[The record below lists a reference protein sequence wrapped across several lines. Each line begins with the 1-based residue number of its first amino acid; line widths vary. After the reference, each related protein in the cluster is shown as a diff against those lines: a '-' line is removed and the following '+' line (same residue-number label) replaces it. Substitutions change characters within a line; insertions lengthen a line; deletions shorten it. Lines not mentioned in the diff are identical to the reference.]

1 MKELKTKPNILLV
14 DKAVTGWIE
23 KDKAEWAGIQDKR
36 KTRQR
41 PYHYD
46 NIVLLWHYLSTQET
60 REVRGREGEWVKT
73 PLKVLDKLG
82 LDHFKARALKQ
93 EMKAAGLAEW
103 HETKRG
109 SLQQHYMKP
118 LYTDELVEY
127 ELTFKDNH
135 QMLAGFT
142 EDERACEILRRY
154 MNNSISIDRDK
165 AVEFLDEK
173 RQQEKEWLE
182 DEANTPDE
190 IELIIPSDRKEWK
203 QWNKHRKKD
212 KNQYIKWWL
221 EKEKTNYNRNRM
233 LVDAIYNSRG
243 TITRDNKG
251 RRLHSPFTTL
261 DRRLRRF
268 ITIDGEPT
276 ATLDISHFHP
286 TLIANEI
293 IRAGKKDDGLLD
305 DCLNNN
311 FYNKIAI
318 EVEAG
323 GELLGEWKLP
333 PYYDDARVSPRDR
346 AKDAVMG
353 YLNGEGSSR
362 PTNPERRSVRNAM
375 LKHYP
380 KVERYISAQKEE
392 LAKEVEQINK
402 TNPQQR
408 TTVGKLYS
416 QKLQRME
423 SELYIDTFYQTLAG
437 TDDIP
442 SFTIHDSI
450 TVAKSKRGRARTI
463 MAKLAHQQGLRA
475 ADDDG
480 EL

>member
-1 MKELKTKPNILLV
+1 MEEVKPNTNILLV
-14 DKAVTGWIE
+14 DKAVAGWIE
-23 KDKAEWAGIQDKR
+23 ENRKKDNKEQDKR

-60 REVRGREGEWVKT
+60 RELKGREGEWVKT

-82 LDHFKARALKQ
+82 LDHSKARALKQ

-103 HETKRG
+103 HETKRA

-127 ELTFKDNH
+127 ELTFKDSR
-135 QMLAGFT
+135 QLLAGFT
-142 EDERACEILRRY
+142 EDERACEILRRH
-154 MNNSISIDRDK
+154 MNNSISIDKDK
-165 AVEFLDEK
+165 AVEFLDEQ
-173 RQQEKEWLE
+173 RQKEKEWLE

-203 QWNKHRKKD
+203 QWNKYRKKD
-212 KNQYIKWWL
+212 KGLYLKWWL

-233 LVDAIYNSRG
+233 LVDAIYNSTG

-268 ITIDGEPT
+268 ITIEGEAT
-276 ATLDISHFHP
+276 ETLDISHFHP

-293 IRAGKKDDGLLD
+293 IRAGSKDDGLLD

-323 GELLGEWKLP
+323 GEILGDGRLP
-333 PYYDDARVSPRDR
+333 PYYDDVRVSPRDR
-346 AKDAVMG
+346 AKDAVMS

-362 PTNPERRSVRNAM
+362 PTNPERRAVRIAM

-380 KVERYISAQKEE
+380 NVERYISAQKEE
-392 LAKEVEQINK
+392 LAKEVKQINK
-402 TNPQQR
+402 TNTQQR

-423 SELYIDTFYQTLAG
+423 SNLYIDTFYQTLAG
-437 TDDIP
+437 TEDIP

-450 TVAKSKRGRARTI
+450 TVAKSQRQKARTI
-463 MAKLAHQQGLRA
+463 MARLAHQQELRA

>member
-1 MKELKTKPNILLV
+1 MEEDKTKTNILLV
-14 DKAVTGWIE
+14 DKAVAGWIE
-23 KDKAEWAGIQDKR
+23 KDKAELKKEQDKR

-60 REVRGREGEWVKT
+60 RELRGRAGDWVKT

-82 LDHFKARALKQ
+82 LDHRKARALKQ

-127 ELTFKDNH
+127 ELTFKDSR
-135 QMLAGFT
+135 QMLADFT
-142 EDERACEILRRY
+142 DNEEACEILRHH

-165 AVEFLDEK
+165 AVEFLDEQ
-173 RQQEKEWLE
+173 RQAERKWSNPE
-182 DEANTPDE
+182 DLDWGP
-190 IELIIPSDRKEWK
+190 IELIIPSNRKEWK
-203 QWNKHRKKD
+203 QYNKYRKKD
-212 KNQYIKWWL
+212 KGLYLKWWL

-233 LVDAIYNSRG
+233 LVDAIYNSTG
-243 TITRDNKG
+243 SITRDSKG

-293 IRAGKKDDGLLD
+293 IKAGSKDDGLLE
-305 DCLNNN
+305 DCINNN
-311 FYNKIAI
+311 FYSKIAI

-333 PYYDDARVSPRDR
+333 PYYDDARLAPRDR

-362 PTNPERRSVRNAM
+362 PTNPERRAVRNAM

-380 KVERYISAQKEE
+380 NVERYISAQKEE
-392 LAKEVEQINK
+392 LAKKVKHINK

-408 TTVGKLYS
+408 TSVGKLYS

-423 SELYIDTFYQTLAG
+423 SELYIDNFYKTLAG
-437 TDDIP
+437 SDNTP

-450 TVAKSKRGRARTI
+450 TVAQSQRQKARTI
-463 MAKLAHQQGLRA
+463 MVRLAHQQGLRA